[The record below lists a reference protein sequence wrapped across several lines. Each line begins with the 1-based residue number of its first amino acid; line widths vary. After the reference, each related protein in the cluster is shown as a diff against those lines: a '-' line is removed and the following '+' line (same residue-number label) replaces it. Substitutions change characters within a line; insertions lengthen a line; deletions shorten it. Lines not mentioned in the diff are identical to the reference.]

1 MAVGER
7 TMLEVL
13 PKIARMRASYTLGTL
28 LALPL
33 KFTIRW
39 IKSSSG
45 TKERLKMDI
54 SSCLLSHPQVA
65 LSFTHILNSLHQTG
79 FTSVIETRALPG
91 KERQVQ

>member
-1 MAVGER
+1 
-7 TMLEVL
+7 
-13 PKIARMRASYTLGTL
+13 
-28 LALPL
+28 
-33 KFTIRW
+33 
-39 IKSSSG
+39 
-45 TKERLKMDI
+45 MDI